1 MKLHASL
8 VEKLI
13 RLFTTYGGYRE
24 DTRLRNELNKLEV
37 STYERQTGEQ
47 ILVEKQELDR
57 KKLDV

>member
-24 DTRLRNELNKLEV
+24 DTRLRNELTKLEV
-37 STYERQTGEQ
+37 ATYERQTGEQ
-47 ILVEKQELDR
+47 ILVEKSDLDR